1 MEFATTIEADCYN
14 CFGTS
19 IEKSKSKRGKGRSTW
34 MCWRFVA
41 LWLWTE
47 RGFKNSDELLAD
59 ANPVPVLISTLWTKD
74 AAPLEELG
82 NSWKF
87 SRLLQ
92 CCWWTKF
99 GHQLSLVVH
108 RFQLVCQILSIS
120 LPDVS
125 WFGRITLKAWCVFQ
139 RSFGGLLFKSCGRQ
153 KFGWF
158 GSIHI
163 EGGHG
168 CFLVNRNLKEDCFP
182 FWSVFCFLN
191 VLI

>member
-1 MEFATTIEADCYN
+1 
-14 CFGTS
+14 
-19 IEKSKSKRGKGRSTW
+19 
-34 MCWRFVA
+34 MCRRFVA

-47 RGFKNSDELLAD
+47 RGFKNSDELLPD

-87 SRLLQ
+87 SRLL
-92 CCWWTKF
+92 F
-99 GHQLSLVVH
+99 GVVDEQNLATSWAWRVY

-168 CFLVNRNLKEDCFP
+168 CFLVNRNLKEDCFT
-182 FWSVFCFLN
+182 FWSVFCF
-191 VLI
+191 

>member
-1 MEFATTIEADCYN
+1 MNVLKVCCLMNWKWFQKFWWVTRMPI
-14 CFGTS
+14 
-19 IEKSKSKRGKGRSTW
+19 
-34 MCWRFVA
+34 RFLYLKYSVQ
-41 LWLWTE
+41 
-47 RGFKNSDELLAD
+47 GCD
-59 ANPVPVLISTLWTKD
+59 PIG
-74 AAPLEELG
+74 LEEVG
-82 NSWKF
+82 NSRF
-87 SRLLQ
+87 LRLLM

-108 RFQLVCQILSIS
+108 RFQLICQILSIS

-125 WFGRITLKAWCVFQ
+125 WFGRITLKAWCVIQ

-168 CFLVNRNLKEDCFP
+168 CFPVNRNLKEECFP
-182 FWSVFCFLN
+182 FWVFF
-191 VLI
+191 VF